1 MTVWTDL
8 TGLEFSVSTV
18 DVGGVP
24 TRSLQAGSGPPLVFL
39 HGTSGHLDGFSRN
52 IAAHAEH
59 FTVHAIDMLGH
70 GYTGKP
76 DRPYTIPTY
85 VEHLLGYLDACGV
98 ERAHLAGQSLGG
110 WVAAW
115 AAAEHPDRVRSLSLL
130 APGGTVAKPE
140 VMNQIRTSTLAA
152 VENSDPAGT
161 RRRLEWLMAHP
172 GTSVTDELV
181 AIRHAIYQQPEM
193 KRNVGNILVL
203 QDLDVRTENLMTEER
218 LGRIQAPTLV
228 VWTTDDPTS
237 EIAEGHFWADSIPG
251 SRFELIEDAGHWPH
265 YEQPDRFNALHLDFL
280 LSTLP

>member
-8 TGLEFSVSTV
+8 TGLEFSVSFV
-18 DVGGVP
+18 DVEGIP
-24 TRSLQAGSGPPLVFL
+24 TRSLRAGSGPPLIFL

-85 VEHLLGYLDACGV
+85 VEHLLGYMDACGLD
-98 ERAHLAGQSLGG
+98 RAHLAGQSLGG
-110 WVAAW
+110 WVASW
-115 AAAEHPDRVRSLSLL
+115 AAAEHPDRTRSLSLL
-130 APGGTVAKPE
+130 APGGTVAKAE
-140 VMNQIRTSTLAA
+140 VMEQIRSSTLAA
-152 VENSDPAGT
+152 VENSDPVGT
-161 RRRLEWLMAHP
+161 RRRLEWLMARP
-172 GTSVTDELV
+172 EVSVTDELV

-193 KRNVGNILVL
+193 KQNVGNILVL
-203 QDLDVRTENLMTEER
+203 QDLDVRTQNLMTEER

-228 VWTTDDPTS
+228 VWTTEDPTS
-237 EIAEGHFWADSIPG
+237 EIAEGHFWAESIPN

-265 YEQPDRFNALHLDFL
+265 YEQPERFNALHLEFL
-280 LSTLP
+280 LSTLE

>member
-8 TGLEFSVSTV
+8 TGLEFSVSSV

-85 VEHLLGYLDACGV
+85 VEHLLGYLDACGL
-98 ERAHLAGQSLGG
+98 ESAHLAGQSLGG

-130 APGGTVAKPE
+130 A
-140 VMNQIRTSTLAA
+140 
-152 VENSDPAGT
+152 
-161 RRRLEWLMAHP
+161 
-172 GTSVTDELV
+172 
-181 AIRHAIYQQPEM
+181 IRHAIYQQPEM

-203 QDLDVRTENLMTEER
+203 QDLDIRTQNLMTEER
-218 LGRIQAPTLV
+218 LGRIQAPSLV

-265 YEQPDRFNALHLDFL
+265 YEQADRFNALHLDFL